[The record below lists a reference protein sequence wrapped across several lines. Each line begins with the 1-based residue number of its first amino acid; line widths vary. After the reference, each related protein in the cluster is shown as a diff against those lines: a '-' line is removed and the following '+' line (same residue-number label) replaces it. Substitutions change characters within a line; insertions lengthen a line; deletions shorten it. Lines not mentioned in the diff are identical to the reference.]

1 MDWWTKSADA
11 GIIKEKIYLL
21 LQKLFSFNLWHV
33 SPINFRPYALEIIN
47 FVNNYISL
55 NKNQNADAIIEVG
68 CGLGELIGNIT
79 YRKKIGFD
87 VDKNVLKAGVLLF
100 PKVEF
105 HIGSFQDIKNYNIKC
120 LIMVNFIH
128 EISTENMHAF
138 VQNLIKYN
146 KIELFVIDILC
157 DIEGT
162 EYKYKHDGNKLFGSN
177 YTCIKRSQGFPAA
190 SGARRVIEY
199 WEINNLGR

>member
-1 MDWWTKSADA
+1 MRSIKVDWWTKSADA

-79 YRKKIGFD
+79 YR
-87 VDKNVLKAGVLLF
+87 LKLR
-100 PKVEF
+100 
-105 HIGSFQDIKNYNIKC
+105 I
-120 LIMVNFIH
+120 
-128 EISTENMHAF
+128 
-138 VQNLIKYN
+138 
-146 KIELFVIDILC
+146 
-157 DIEGT
+157 
-162 EYKYKHDGNKLFGSN
+162 
-177 YTCIKRSQGFPAA
+177 
-190 SGARRVIEY
+190 
-199 WEINNLGR
+199 